1 MIDVTFYA
9 GALCGTI
16 IGFASGLLFREMY
29 ILVFAKEK
37 KE

>member
-1 MIDVTFYA
+1 MIDIAFYA
-9 GALCGTI
+9 GSLCGLI
-16 IGFASGLLFREMY
+16 IGFAAGLLFREMY